1 MTDKKE
7 PIDKKNKPS
16 EEELQQWLDSVHL
29 GSCCSDP
36 LISDVESSD
45 VKNKSCDIDGKDK
58 AKVEDEK
65 K

>member
-7 PIDKKNKPS
+7 PLGKAKKPS
-16 EEELQQWLDSVHL
+16 EEELQQWLDSVHF

-36 LISDVESSD
+36 LRADEESSD
-45 VKNKSCDIDGKDK
+45 VKNKSCDIDDKDK
-58 AKVEDEK
+58 VENEK